1 VKHHSHLLGLDVG
14 TTNVKAVVFTPD
26 GRATHA
32 ASRPTPTHALPDG
45 QGVHRAGDIWEVVSE
60 VIRDAVEP
68 LQGEVAGVA
77 VASMGEEGFPLDAEG
92 RPLSPAIVWY
102 DTRTL
107 PQAARWR
114 EQTDESRV
122 YEISGLSPRPIYTIH
137 KLAWLQEHEPDV
149 WENMRTWA
157 PISGY
162 VSFRLSGALCMD
174 LSQASRTGLLDLRR
188 RTWSEELLALARVPR
203 DVFPELVESG
213 AKIGEITGEAARQ
226 TGLRRGTA
234 VAAGGHDH
242 ICGALAAGIVGP
254 GGMLHSGGTAEG
266 VVVALDGVA
275 LSADTLRDSLSLGC
289 HVVPG
294 EFYATGGLHSGG
306 VLNWYLDVTG
316 RRDRRRSYV
325 DLAEEARTAP
335 PGARGVIFLPY
346 VYGQGPPASDPHATG
361 SFLGLRAHHTQADL
375 GRAVFEGLA
384 YDVRR
389 LTDALRQDFALR
401 IDAVTAIGGLGRAR
415 LWSELKAALLNLTV
429 RLLDTPEAVA
439 LGAAM
444 LAGLAAGVYPDVAR
458 AIIATQRPNKTIRP
472 DPLLVQ
478 EYQSHY
484 ARWLSV
490 DAALRNALCGRGLKS
505 TPDAQ

>member
-1 VKHHSHLLGLDVG
+1 MVC
-14 TTNVKAVVFTPD
+14 
-26 GRATHA
+26 
-32 ASRPTPTHALPDG
+32 
-45 QGVHRAGDIWEVVSE
+45 E
-60 VIRDAVEP
+60 VIRDAVKP
-68 LQGEVAGVA
+68 LHGEVAGVA
-77 VASMGEEGFPLDAEG
+77 VASMGEEGFPLDAAG
-92 RPLSPAIVWY
+92 APLSPAIVWH

-107 PQAARWR
+107 PQATRWQ

-122 YEISGLSPRPIYTIH
+122 YEISGLSPRPIYTVH

-149 WENMRTWA
+149 WKSMRSWA
-157 PISGY
+157 SISGY

-203 DVFPELVESG
+203 DIFPRLVESG
-213 AKIGEITGEAARQ
+213 AKIGEVTGEAARQ
-226 TGLRRGTA
+226 TGLRGGTA

-266 VVVALDGVA
+266 VVVALDEVV

-294 EFYATGGLHSGG
+294 EYYATGGLHSGG
-306 VLNWYLDVTG
+306 VLNWYLNVTG
-316 RRDRRRSYV
+316 GGDKRESYI

-335 PGARGVIFLPY
+335 PGARGITFLPY
-346 VYGQGPPASDPHATG
+346 LYGQGPPASDPHAAG
-361 SFLGLRAHHTQADL
+361 SFLGLRAHHSRSDL

-384 YDVRR
+384 YDARR
-389 LTDALRQDFALR
+389 LTDALRQDLALR
-401 IDAVTAIGGLGRAR
+401 IESVTAIGGLGRAR
-415 LWSELKAALLNLTV
+415 LWSELKAALLNLPI
-429 RLLDTPEAVA
+429 RMLDTPEAVA

-444 LAGLAAGVYPDVAR
+444 IAGLAADVYPDVAR
-458 AIIATQRPNKTIRP
+458 AITATQRSSETIRP
-472 DPLLVQ
+472 DPHLVR
-478 EYQSHY
+478 EYQTHY

-490 DAALRNALCGRGLKS
+490 DAALRNALCGRGVKS